1 MNLSIFPTL
10 GVFALGAT
18 GFSVHL
24 AMGQGPWF
32 GYVLIWALAVVG
44 AVALALIQHSRPQE
58 SAHRVEDNKDSR
70 RYKDRK
76 RRDKLEYRL
85 AKRQLK
91 QQPRPTIVLI
101 VPKPRVSP
109 ERLHPG
115 ISPGRA
121 ATRTNFQPAGLKR
134 PGATGEVASG

>member
-1 MNLSIFPTL
+1 MNLSIFS
-10 GVFALGAT
+10 ALGAFAVGAV

-32 GYVLIWALAVVG
+32 VYVLIWALAVVG

-58 SAHRVEDNKDSR
+58 SAHRVEDNKDGR

-85 AKRQLK
+85 AKMQLK
-91 QQPRPTIVLI
+91 QQARPTVVLF

-109 ERLHPG
+109 ERPHVGVHPR
-115 ISPGRA
+115 RA
-121 ATRTNFQPAGLKR
+121 TTQADFRPKGSER
-134 PGATGEVASG
+134 PGATGEVVSG